1 MTLVRI
7 YSVAGHGK
15 GEVDH
20 VGGLAKVVIRRE
32 VAAGQ
37 QLSNAEGMIN
47 CLEGKFGESE
57 SPIYV
62 FKEIKTEDL
71 QRGRNASLHTDYKG
85 IKGSSFFQVIIFKPN
100 TTTIRAAPRICIC
113 STCKEDYGSC
123 NLFQDYQLTLHI
135 R

>member
-20 VGGLAKVVIRRE
+20 VGGLAKVAIRRE

-47 CLEGKFGESE
+47 CLEGKFGESG
-57 SPIYV
+57 S
-62 FKEIKTEDL
+62 T
-71 QRGRNASLHTDYKG
+71 R
-85 IKGSSFFQVIIFKPN
+85 SSFFEWKVSGTNQV
-100 TTTIRAAPRICIC
+100 R
-113 STCKEDYGSC
+113 
-123 NLFQDYQLTLHI
+123 QHI
-135 R
+135 

>member
-20 VGGLAKVVIRRE
+20 VGGLAKVAIRRE

-62 FKEIKTEDL
+62 FKDIRPSERKKCITAHGL
-71 QRGRNASLHTDYKG
+71 QGN
-85 IKGSSFFQVIIFKPN
+85 
-100 TTTIRAAPRICIC
+100 
-113 STCKEDYGSC
+113 
-123 NLFQDYQLTLHI
+123 
-135 R
+135 

>member
-20 VGGLAKVVIRRE
+20 VGGLAKVAIRRE

-47 CLEGKFGESE
+47 CLEGKF
-57 SPIYV
+57 
-62 FKEIKTEDL
+62 
-71 QRGRNASLHTDYKG
+71 R
-85 IKGSSFFQVIIFKPN
+85 
-100 TTTIRAAPRICIC
+100 
-113 STCKEDYGSC
+113 
-123 NLFQDYQLTLHI
+123 
-135 R
+135 